1 MAKKKR
7 KQTRSSRRTTVAA
20 DIQSIETQALKA
32 PRRAI
37 NEAEFNPD
45 YTPIVRDL
53 KRIGT
58 LAAIFFVVLVVLSF
72 IF

>member
-1 MAKKKR
+1 MAKKKS
-7 KQTRSSRRTTVAA
+7 KKSRSRTAP
-20 DIQSIETQALKA
+20 IQAVPQQPQETLAVKI

-37 NEAEFNPD
+37 DDEEFNPD

-58 LAAIFFVVLVVLSF
+58 LAGAFFVVLVVLSF
-72 IF
+72 IL